1 MARMSDDELRS
12 ITDQEMRQAVGW
24 YSGKLAAQR
33 QKAMSYYLAK
43 PTLDLTPPEIEGR
56 SSVVSPDV
64 RNTIESML
72 PQLMVKFAGS
82 ERVVEFEPTK
92 PGDEQKAEQ
101 CTDYINHCF
110 HVRNNGEGIT
120 YNWMK
125 DALLSKNGIVKVW
138 WDNRQEEKREEYR
151 NLNQVELAQLMD
163 DEEVEILEQKSYP
176 DEKDA
181 EQRQQALQQLQAQ
194 LDQALNAAQQDPRAA
209 QAITPLQQQMAQIQS
224 APPVL
229 AYDVVCKRTKIS
241 GCVKVENVPP
251 EEFLIS
257 RKAKS
262 IEDASFV
269 AHRVARTQSEL
280 ISMGYKNVD
289 QISGDDQAT
298 ALNMERI
305 ERLGYDDELAY
316 LQADTISTP
325 DDSQRVIWVT
335 ECYVRCD
342 YDGDGISELRKVT
355 RAGNQILDNEIV
367 DCAPFVSITP
377 VPMPHKFFGL
387 SIADLALE
395 AQKIKTAILRGM
407 LDNMY
412 LSINGR
418 YFAVDGQ
425 VNLDDLLASRPGGV
439 VRVKQPGAAGR
450 LDQGMGDS
458 QLGMS
463 MMETMQG
470 FLEDSTGWTRYN
482 QGADGDSLNST
493 ATGVNII
500 TNRADMRLDLIAR
513 NFAEGFRDLFRMM
526 LKLVSQ
532 YSVKEDVIRLRGRWV
547 SIDPREW
554 RNQFDVSVNVGLGT
568 GNKDQQVA
576 HLMALLQ
583 QQQLGLQVGT
593 ATPENVYQS
602 QQELVKALGFK
613 SADKFFSDPAK
624 APPKPPPPN
633 PEQIKA
639 QAAMQLKQMELQAE
653 AQKLQAQ
660 HQLDLQK
667 LQAEHEIE
675 VQRLQMEAQAKA
687 SDKQASLQVQQAN
700 DERDAAREQARAQ
713 MDAQLKQLEA
723 DNKAQLEAQKLELD
737 RWKAQ
742 LDAETRLLVAQIAH
756 QAKAAPEVETPAE
769 QKAEGYVE
777 EPSPNAALAAA
788 MEGFTAAL
796 TQMRAPRTIIR
807 GPDGRAEGIA

>member
-1 MARMSDDELRS
+1 MDDDE
-12 ITDQEMRQAVGW
+12 
-24 YSGKLAAQR
+24 
-33 QKAMSYYLAK
+33 
-43 PTLDLTPPEIEGR
+43 
-56 SSVVSPDV
+56 
-64 RNTIESML
+64 
-72 PQLMVKFAGS
+72 
-82 ERVVEFEPTK
+82 VEV
-92 PGDEQKAEQ
+92 
-101 CTDYINHCF
+101 I
-110 HVRNNGEGIT
+110 
-120 YNWMK
+120 
-125 DALLSKNGIVKVW
+125 
-138 WDNRQEEKREEYR
+138 
-151 NLNQVELAQLMD
+151 
-163 DEEVEILEQKSYP
+163 EQKSYP
-176 DEKDA
+176 DEQDA
-181 EQRQQALQQLQAQ
+181 KQREQALQQLQQQ
-194 LDQALNAAQQDPRAA
+194 LDQALNASQQNPQAA
-209 QAITPLQQQMAQIQS
+209 QAITPLQQQMAQIQA
-224 APPVL
+224 APPVM
-229 AYDVVCKRTKIS
+229 AYDVVCKRTKIQ
-241 GCVKVENVPP
+241 GCVRVENVPP

-257 RKAKS
+257 RKAKT

-269 AHRVARTQSEL
+269 AHRVARTQSDL

-325 DDSQRVIWVT
+325 DDSQRIIWVT

-387 SIADLALE
+387 SVADLALE
-395 AQKIKTAILRGM
+395 AQKIKTNILRGM

-482 QGADGDSLNST
+482 QGADGDSLNQT
-493 ATGVNII
+493 ATGVNIV

-532 YSVKEDVIRLRGRWV
+532 YSTKEDVIRLRGQWV
-547 SIDPREW
+547 NIDPREW

-613 SADKFFSDPAK
+613 SAEKFFSDPAK
-624 APPKPPPPN
+624 APPRPQPPS

-639 QAAMQLKQMELQAE
+639 QAAMQLEQMRQQADAQKFQAQTQMEM
-653 AQKLQAQ
+653 
-660 HQLDLQK
+660 
-667 LQAEHEIE
+667 
-675 VQRLQMEAQAKA
+675 QRIQMEAQATQA
-687 SDKQASLQVQQAN
+687 QKQAELQVQQAN
-700 DERDAAREQARAQ
+700 DERDAVREQARLE
-713 MDAQLKQLEA
+713 MEAQLKQMEA
-723 DNKAQLEAQKLELD
+723 DNKAALEREKLEMERWRATLEA
-737 RWKAQ
+737 
-742 LDAETRLLVAQIAH
+742 ETKVLVAQIAH
-756 QAKAAPEVETPAE
+756 QAKQGPEVETPAE
-769 QKAEGYVE
+769 QMAEGGVE
-777 EPSPNAALAAA
+777 EPSPNAALAMA
-788 MEGFTAAL
+788 MQGFTEAL
-796 TQMRAPRTIIR
+796 AQMRAPRTIIR
-807 GPDGRAEGIA
+807 GPDGRAQGIA

>member
-1 MARMSDDELRS
+1 MSEDQLRS

-33 QKAMSYYLAK
+33 QKAMAYYLGQ
-43 PTLDLTPPEIEGR
+43 PTLDLTPPEVEGR

-82 ERVVEFEPTK
+82 ERVVEFEPQK

-101 CTDYINHCF
+101 ATDYVNHVL
-110 HVRNNGEGIT
+110 HTHNPGERII

-138 WDNRQEEKREEYR
+138 WDDRKEEKREEYR
-151 NLNQVELAQLMD
+151 NLNDVELAQLMD
-163 DEEVEILEQKSYP
+163 DDEVDVIEQKSYP
-176 DEKDA
+176 DEDDA
-181 EQRQQALQQLQAQ
+181 EKRQQALQQL
-194 LDQALNAAQQDPRAA
+194 AQQLEQATQAA
-209 QAITPLQQQMAQIQS
+209 QAGDPQAQQAVMALQQQMAQIQS

-229 AYDVVCKRTKIS
+229 AYDVACRRTRIS

-262 IEDASFV
+262 IQDASFV
-269 AHRVARTQSEL
+269 AHRVARTQSDL

-316 LQADTISTP
+316 LQADTLSTP

-342 YDGDGISELRKVT
+342 YDGDGISELRKVV
-355 RAGNQILDNEIV
+355 RAGNQILENEIV
-367 DCAPFVSITP
+367 DCAPFVAITP

-387 SIADLALE
+387 SVADLALE
-395 AQKIKTAILRGM
+395 AQKIKTNILRGM

-482 QGADGDSLNST
+482 QGSDGDSLNNT
-493 ATGVNII
+493 ATGVNIV

-513 NFAEGFRDLFRMM
+513 NFAEGFRDLFRMI

-532 YSVKEDVIRLRGRWV
+532 YCDKEAFVRLRGTWV
-547 SIDPREW
+547 NVDPREW
-554 RNQFDVSVNVGLGT
+554 RNQFDCTVNVGLGT
-568 GNKDQQVA
+568 GNRDQQVA

-583 QQQLGLQVGT
+583 QQQMGLQIGT

-602 QQELVKALGFK
+602 QAELVKALGFK
-613 SADKFFSDPAK
+613 STDKFFSDPAK
-624 APPKPPPPN
+624 APPRPQPPT

-639 QAAMQLKQMELQAE
+639 QAAMQLEQMRQQADAQKFQAE
-653 AQKLQAQ
+653 QQ
-660 HQLDLQK
+660 
-667 LQAEHEIE
+667 IE
-675 VQRLQMEAQAKA
+675 MQRIQMEAQAK
-687 SDKQASLQVQQAN
+687 QAEQEAALRVQAAN
-700 DERDAAREQARAQ
+700 DERDAAREQARIQ
-713 MDAQLKQLEA
+713 MEAQLKQVEAETKAQIELQRLELERW
-723 DNKAQLEAQKLELD
+723 KAQLEAK
-737 RWKAQ
+737 
-742 LDAETRLLVAQIAH
+742 TRVVVAQIGAR
-756 QAKAAPEVETPAE
+756 ASGSE
-769 QKAEGYVE
+769 AEGLADE
-777 EPSPNAALAAA
+777 LEPGDIVQMSPNAALASAMQDVSSTLGAA
-788 MEGFTAAL
+788 VQSL
-796 TQMRAPRTIIR
+796 TDAVAQMKAPRTIIR
-807 GPDGRAEGIA
+807 GPDGRAQGIV